1 MAENAG
7 GGKKKILLE
16 YTNKLYDQVQPLWD
30 IKKDNPVFVLNHS
43 RTRPHSGPAVG
54 EEATPLQSFKLYAF
68 KEPFNP

>member
-7 GGKKKILLE
+7 GEKKSFLNTQ
-16 YTNKLYDQVQPLWD
+16 TNYDQVQPLWD